1 MIDIEQVKHIAE
13 LARMSFT
20 EKELEKFQKDLS
32 AILDYVDKLKEINI
46 DGVSPTSHS
55 IDLKNITRIDEVK
68 ESDDELA
75 DDLINLAPHK
85 KGRFIKVKPV
95 F

>member
-1 MIDIEQVKHIAE
+1 MIDINQVKHIAE

-20 EKELEKFQKDLS
+20 EKELEKFQKELS
-32 AILDYVDKLKEINI
+32 EILDYVDKLKEVDIE
-46 DGVSPTSHS
+46 GVSPTSHS

-68 ESDDELA
+68 KPDDDLA
-75 DDLINLAPHK
+75 DNLISLAPHK
-85 KGRFIKVKPV
+85 KGRFIKVKPI

>member
-1 MIDIEQVKHIAE
+1 MIDIKQVKHIAE

-32 AILDYVDKLKEINI
+32 AILDYVDKLKEI
-46 DGVSPTSHS
+46 DVEGVVPTSHS
-55 IDLKNITRIDEVK
+55 IDLKNITRIDEAK
-68 ESDDELA
+68 ELDDELA
-75 DDLINLAPHK
+75 DNLINLAPHK

>member
-13 LARMSFT
+13 LARMNFT
-20 EKELEKFQKDLS
+20 GKELEKFQKDLS
-32 AILDYVDKLKEINI
+32 AILDYVDKLKEVNI
-46 DGVSPTSHS
+46 QGVSPTSHS
-55 IDLKNITRIDEVK
+55 IDLKNITRIDEAG
-68 ESDDELA
+68 ESNNELA